1 MASSSLS
8 FDNVPT
14 TRPDLRARL
23 GSVAVML
30 IFLVALNVPPIQA
43 TSDLYVR
50 SELIVLVLCIVGYAW
65 LLLAGLV
72 RPIRVNAMFAAA
84 LVFSICVV
92 MSMIYGTDVL
102 HHELLYRDYFEIPK
116 AWLPALFFTV
126 TFESQL
132 PEKGLQRFWRFLI
145 IPTALVCLYAW
156 AQYFNLGVSYRL
168 NNYFSGGEH
177 VDLALRRY
185 SRVYSTFGNPNVLG
199 QFLSFSI
206 INYTAAFLFQVGSR
220 TRNVA
225 VAIACL
231 ITMVLTGSRY
241 ALLATGLGLVLLVL
255 LVVSERRSGAKMLGL
270 LLLLGVFSYTFMT
283 VQRNAVHAQK
293 RFQELRHPAEVN
305 SLRQRLDGLWQEAG
319 DYISSSPFVGHGPAK
334 QLFTDVFT
342 DSEYLDIL
350 KQFGFVGLIPY
361 LCLYLWP
368 LRYLWKAWKASRYVS
383 ERYRV
388 ENPATLLNVRIGFVV
403 VLMALF
409 MNIGMFTYLNWEIL
423 GILWLL
429 MGLCTR
435 SAMNVVAEYEETYR
449 SPAVERFGTLPAGYE
464 AQ

>member
-1 MASSSLS
+1 MASSSLCL
-8 FDNVPT
+8 DNVPT

-23 GSVAVML
+23 GSVAVLL

-116 AWLPALFFTV
+116 AWLPALFFTM

-132 PEKGLQRFWRFLI
+132 PEKAVQRFWRFLI
-145 IPTALVCLYAW
+145 IPTSLVCLYAW
-156 AQYFNLGVSYRL
+156 AQYFNLGISYFL

-199 QFLSFSI
+199 QFLSFAI
-206 INYTAAFLFQVGSR
+206 ISYTAAFLFEVGSR
-220 TRNVA
+220 ARNVA
-225 VAIACL
+225 IAIACL

-241 ALLATGLGLVLLVL
+241 ALLATGLGLILLML
-255 LVVSERRSGAKMLGL
+255 IVVSERRPGAKMLGL
-270 LLLLGVFSYTFMT
+270 FLLLAVFSYTFMT
-283 VQRNAVHAQK
+283 VQRNTVHQQK
-293 RFQELRHPAEVN
+293 RFQELRHPADV
-305 SLRQRLDGLWQEAG
+305 SSVRQRLDGLWREAG
-319 DYISSSPFVGHGPAK
+319 DYITSSPFVGHGPAK
-334 QLFTDVFT
+334 QLFTGVFT

-350 KQFGFVGLIPY
+350 KQFGFVGFIPY

-368 LRYLWKAWKASRYVS
+368 LYYLWKGRKTLRYVS
-383 ERYRV
+383 ERFRT
-388 ENPATLLNVRIGFVV
+388 ENPATLLNARIGFVV
-403 VLMALF
+403 VIMALF
-409 MNIGMFTYLNWEIL
+409 MNIGMFTYLNWEVL
-423 GILWLL
+423 GFLWLL

-435 SAMNVVAEYEETYR
+435 SAMNILSEYE
-449 SPAVERFGTLPAGYE
+449 GTFFSQVAAP
-464 AQ
+464 